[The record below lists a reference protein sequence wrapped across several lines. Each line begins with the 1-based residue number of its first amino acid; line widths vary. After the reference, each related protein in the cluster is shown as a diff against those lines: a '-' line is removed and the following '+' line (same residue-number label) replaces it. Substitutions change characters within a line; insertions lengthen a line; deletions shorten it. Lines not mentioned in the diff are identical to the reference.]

1 MRDMI
6 LLRAFLTFHMPIC
19 GAPQTNE
26 TQTEE
31 ENKLNPA
38 QVENNIEAR

>member
-6 LLRAFLTFHMPIC
+6 LLRAFLTLHMPIC
-19 GAPQTNE
+19 GGAQTKRKLKKK
-26 TQTEE
+26 T
-31 ENKLNPA
+31 KLNPA